1 MYDAPPP
8 PLHVRDP
15 FAHGAPVEAPDA
27 INWGDLDED
36 GHVPDRDQPKPASPS
51 GLLPADFYDSRMV
64 FRHIKQAAHSQG
76 RPADVLFYSTLA
88 RLSGMISPHIA
99 AVTGIS
105 GRASLNIF
113 AAAVGP
119 SGSGKST
126 GQSGARELILP
137 EDPEFRDGVPV
148 GTGEGIAEMFM
159 GTVDEPTGEIHQ
171 RGPLKGDPVTR
182 KVRKQVRHNG
192 YIYIDEGQ
200 TMATLAMRQGST
212 LAETLRRAAVGE
224 ALGQTNASEERTR
237 YVAPGSY
244 SLGLFVG
251 FQPSTAVP
259 LLNDASTGTPQRFF
273 WCWSLDPSIP
283 DDPPEWP
290 GPIKTHPGQI
300 KTADPIDVTFPQR
313 IRRMLWEE
321 RTARNRGDL
330 EVPEL
335 DGHAGLMKVK
345 AAALFA
351 LMDGGRYAVTE
362 EDWALAETAWAT
374 SCAVRDA
381 LVERARREAEAERR
395 AAEDAKVSTEIRVH
409 MARNE
414 ADRRMERLV
423 RLVVKHCSK
432 PGGISFGYMRR
443 ALRTEDRP
451 HLPAAVDLAE
461 ERELIIVEGDHIS
474 PNTSART

>member
-1 MYDAPPP
+1 MTTVDEILAALPVTVAAPESDQE
-8 PLHVRDP
+8 RT
-15 FAHGAPVEAPDA
+15 
-27 INWGDLDED
+27 
-36 GHVPDRDQPKPASPS
+36 GH
-51 GLLPADFYDSRMV
+51 LPAEFYAARPV
-64 FRHIKQAAHSQG
+64 FQHIRQAAHSQG
-76 RPADVLFYSTLA
+76 RPADVLFYSTIA
-88 RLSGMISPHIA
+88 RLSGMISPHIK

-105 GRASLNIF
+105 GKASLNVF

-137 EDPEFRDGVPV
+137 EDPEFRDGLPV

-283 DDPPEWP
+283 NNPPEWP
-290 GPIKTHPGQI
+290 GPITKHPGQI
-300 KTADPIDVTFPQR
+300 RTAEDIDVVFPPR

-330 EVPEL
+330 EVAEL

-351 LMDGGRYAVTE
+351 LMDGGRYDVTE
-362 EDWALAETAWAT
+362 EDWELAETVWDT
-374 SCAVRDA
+374 SCAVRDS
-381 LVERARREAEAERR
+381 LVARARREAEAQRQ
-395 AAEDAKVSTEIRVH
+395 ATEDAKVSVEVRAH
-409 MARNE
+409 MAKNE
-414 ADRRMERLV
+414 VDRRMERLV

-443 ALRTEDRP
+443 ALRAEDRP
-451 HLPAAVDLAE
+451 YLSAAVDLAE
-461 ERELIIVEGDHIS
+461 ERDMVIVEDDHIS
-474 PNTSART
+474 PNTTTRG

>member
-1 MYDAPPP
+1 MTTVDDILASLPDAP
-8 PLHVRDP
+8 
-15 FAHGAPVEAPDA
+15 EAPE
-27 INWGDLDED
+27 GGEERP
-36 GHVPDRDQPKPASPS
+36 GHLSAE
-51 GLLPADFYDSRMV
+51 FYAARPV
-64 FRHIKQAAHSQG
+64 FQHIQQAAHSQG

-88 RLSGMISPHIA
+88 RLSGMINPNIK

-105 GRASLNIF
+105 GRASLNVF

-137 EDPEFRDGVPV
+137 EDPDFLDGLPV

-159 GTVDEPTGEIHQ
+159 GTVDKPTGEIHQ
-171 RGPLKGDPVTR
+171 RGPLKGDPVTV
-182 KVRKQVRHNG
+182 KVREQVRHNG
-192 YIYIDEGQ
+192 YIYVDEGQ

-224 ALGQTNASEERTR
+224 ALGQMNASEERRR
-237 YVAPGSY
+237 YIAPGSY

-259 LLNDASTGTPQRFF
+259 LLNDASTGTPQRFL

-283 DDPPEWP
+283 NTPPRWP
-290 GPIKTHPGQI
+290 GPITKHPGQI
-300 KTADPIDVTFPQR
+300 STAEPIDVMFPER

-330 EVPEL
+330 EVAEL

-351 LMDGGRYAVTE
+351 LMDGGRYEVTE
-362 EDWALAETAWAT
+362 DDWALAEKVWAT

-395 AAEDAKVSTEIRVH
+395 ATEDAKVNTEVRTH
-409 MARNE
+409 MAKNE
-414 ADRRMERLV
+414 ADRRLERIV
-423 RLVVKHCSK
+423 RLVVKHSSQ

-443 ALRTEDRP
+443 ALRTEDRE
-451 HLPAAVDLAE
+451 HLPAALDLAE
-461 ERELIIVEGDHIS
+461 ERELVIVEDSNIS
-474 PNTSART
+474 VNTART

>member
-1 MYDAPPP
+1 MTTVDEILASLPDAP
-8 PLHVRDP
+8 
-15 FAHGAPVEAPDA
+15 AAAP
-27 INWGDLDED
+27 ED
-36 GHVPDRDQPKPASPS
+36 GEERS
-51 GLLPADFYDSRMV
+51 GHLSAEFYAARPV
-64 FRHIKQAAHSQG
+64 FQHIQQAAHSQG

-88 RLSGMISPHIA
+88 RLSGMISPHLK

-105 GRASLNIF
+105 GRASLNVF

-137 EDPEFRDGVPV
+137 EDPEFRDGLPV

-159 GTVDEPTGEIHQ
+159 GTVDEPTGEIHL

-283 DDPPEWP
+283 NVPPLWP
-290 GPIKTHPGQI
+290 GPIKDHPGQI
-300 KTADPIDVTFPQR
+300 QAADTIDVMFPER

-330 EVPEL
+330 EVAEL

-351 LMDGGRYAVTE
+351 LMDGGRYEVTE
-362 EDWALAETAWAT
+362 EDWGLAETVWAA

-381 LVERARREAEAERR
+381 LVARARREAEAERK
-395 AAEDAKVSTEIRVH
+395 AAEDAKVNAEVRVH
-409 MARNE
+409 IARNE
-414 ADRRMERLV
+414 VDRRMERLV
-423 RLVVKHCSK
+423 RLVVRHCSK

-451 HLPAAVDLAE
+451 YLSEAVDLAE
-461 ERELIIVEGDHIS
+461 ERELVIVEGDHIS
-474 PNTSART
+474 PNTTART

>member
-1 MYDAPPP
+1 MTTVDDILAALPAP
-8 PLHVRDP
+8 
-15 FAHGAPVEAPDA
+15 AA
-27 INWGDLDED
+27 
-36 GHVPDRDQPKPASPS
+36 VPEGGEERP
-51 GLLPADFYDSRMV
+51 GLLPAEFYAARPV
-64 FRHIKQAAHSQG
+64 FAHIKQAAHSRG

-88 RLSGMISPHIA
+88 RLSGMISPNIA
-99 AVTGIS
+99 IVTGIS
-105 GRASLNIF
+105 GRGSMNVF

-137 EDPEFRDGVPV
+137 MDPEFRDGLPV

-171 RGPLKGDPVTR
+171 RGPYKGDPVTR

-273 WCWSLDPSIP
+273 WCWALDPTIP
-283 DDPPEWP
+283 DTPPEWP
-290 GPIKTHPGQI
+290 GPIAKHPGQI
-300 KTADPIDVTFPQR
+300 QTADPIDVLFPER
-313 IRRMLWEE
+313 IRKMLWAEK
-321 RTARNRGDL
+321 TARNRGEL
-330 EVPEL
+330 EVAEL
-335 DGHAGLMKVK
+335 DGHAGLMKAK
-345 AAALFA
+345 AAGLFA
-351 LMDGGRYAVTE
+351 LMEGRYEVTE
-362 EDWALAETAWAT
+362 DDWTLAETVWAS
-374 SCAVRDA
+374 SCAVRDS
-381 LVERARREAEAERR
+381 LVERARREVEAQRQ
-395 AAEDAKVSTEIRVH
+395 ATEDAKVSVEVRAH
-409 MARNE
+409 MAKNE
-414 ADRRMERLV
+414 ADRTLERLV
-423 RLVVKHCSK
+423 RLVVRHSSQ
-432 PGGISFGYMRR
+432 PGGITFGYMRR
-443 ALRTEDRP
+443 ALESKDRP

-461 ERELIIVEGDHIS
+461 ERGLVIVEDNTIS
-474 PNTSART
+474 RKTD

>member
-1 MYDAPPP
+1 MTTVDDILAA
-8 PLHVRDP
+8 L
-15 FAHGAPVEAPDA
+15 PVAAATP
-27 INWGDLDED
+27 ED
-36 GHVPDRDQPKPASPS
+36 GQERPGHLTAE
-51 GLLPADFYDSRMV
+51 FYAARPV
-64 FRHIKQAAHSQG
+64 FQHIQQAAHSQG

-88 RLSGMISPHIA
+88 RLSGMISPYIK

-105 GRASLNIF
+105 GKASLNVF

-137 EDPEFRDGVPV
+137 EDPEFRDGLPV

-259 LLNDASTGTPQRFF
+259 LLDDASTGTPQRFF

-290 GPIKTHPGQI
+290 GPITKHPGQI
-300 KTADPIDVTFPQR
+300 RTAEDIDVVFPPR

-321 RTARNRGDL
+321 RTARNRGDV
-330 EVPEL
+330 EVAEL

-351 LMDGGRYAVTE
+351 LMDGCRYEVTE
-362 EDWALAETAWAT
+362 EDWALAETVWAT
-374 SCAVRDA
+374 SCAVRDS
-381 LVERARREAEAERR
+381 LVARARREAEAQRQ
-395 AAEDAKVSTEIRVH
+395 ATEDAKVGVEVRAH
-409 MARNE
+409 LAKNE
-414 ADRRMERLV
+414 ADRALERIA
-423 RLVVKHCSK
+423 RLVVRHASR
-432 PGGISFGYMRR
+432 PGGITGSELHRR
-443 ALRTEDRP
+443 LASRDRKALPE
-451 HLPAAVDLAE
+451 AVDLAIARDWVFE
-461 ERELIIVEGDHIS
+461 EDDRICV
-474 PNTSART
+474 RTG

>member
-1 MYDAPPP
+1 MTTVDDILDA
-8 PLHVRDP
+8 LQ
-15 FAHGAPVEAPDA
+15 APAAAPEDA
-27 INWGDLDED
+27 EERTS
-36 GHVPDRDQPKPASPS
+36 GH
-51 GLLPADFYDSRMV
+51 LPAEFYAARPV
-64 FRHIKQAAHSQG
+64 FQHIKQAAHSQG

-88 RLSGMISPHIA
+88 RLSGMISPNIK
-99 AVTGIS
+99 AVTGIA
-105 GRASLNIF
+105 GRASLNVF
-113 AAAVGP
+113 AAAVGS

-126 GQSGARELILP
+126 GQSGARELIP
-137 EDPEFRDGVPV
+137 PVDPEFRDGLPV

-171 RGPLKGDPVTR
+171 RGPYKGDPVTR

-192 YIYIDEGQ
+192 YIYVDEGE
-200 TMATLAMRQGST
+200 TMATLAMRSGSV

-237 YVAPGSY
+237 YIAPGSY

-273 WCWSLDPSIP
+273 WCWALDPSIP
-283 DDPPEWP
+283 NKPSAWP
-290 GPIKTHPGQI
+290 GPIVTHPGQI
-300 KTADPIDVTFPQR
+300 QTADPIDVTFPER
-313 IRRMLWEE
+313 IKDMLWEE
-321 RTARNRGDL
+321 KTARGRGEL

-335 DGHAGLMKVK
+335 DGHAGLLKVK

-351 LMDGGRYAVTE
+351 LLDGGRTAVTE
-362 EDWALAETAWAT
+362 EDWSLAEMLWES

-381 LVERARREAEAERR
+381 LVVRARREAEAQRQ
-395 AAEDAKVSTEIRVH
+395 AAEEAKVSTAVRAHLAV
-409 MARNE
+409 NE

-423 RLVVKHCSK
+423 RLVVKHSSQV
-432 PGGISFGYMRR
+432 GGITYGYMRR

-451 HLPAAVDLAE
+451 HLEAAIDVAE
-461 ERELIIVEGDHIS
+461 ERELVIVEGNTIS
-474 PNTSART
+474 RKTD

>member
-1 MYDAPPP
+1 MTTVDDILASLPDAP
-8 PLHVRDP
+8 
-15 FAHGAPVEAPDA
+15 AAPEGGEERP
-27 INWGDLDED
+27 
-36 GHVPDRDQPKPASPS
+36 GHLSAE
-51 GLLPADFYDSRMV
+51 FYAARPV
-64 FRHIKQAAHSQG
+64 FQHIQQAAHSQG

-88 RLSGMISPHIA
+88 RLSGMISPHIK

-137 EDPEFRDGVPV
+137 EDPDFLDGLPI

-159 GTVDEPTGEIHQ
+159 GTVDKPTGEIHQ
-171 RGPLKGDPVTR
+171 RGPLKGDPVTV
-182 KVRKQVRHNG
+182 KVREQTRHNG
-192 YIYIDEGQ
+192 YVYVDEGQ

-224 ALGQTNASEERTR
+224 ALGQMNASEERRR
-237 YVAPGSY
+237 YIAPGSY

-283 DDPPEWP
+283 NVPPMWP
-290 GPIKTHPGQI
+290 GPIKEHPGRIQ
-300 KTADPIDVTFPQR
+300 TADPIDVMFPER

-330 EVPEL
+330 EVAEL

-351 LMDGGRYAVTE
+351 LMDGGRYEVTE
-362 EDWALAETAWAT
+362 DDWALAETLWAT

-381 LVERARREAEAERR
+381 LVERARREAEAERK
-395 AAEDAKVSTEIRVH
+395 AAEDAKVNTEVRAH
-409 MARNE
+409 MAKNE
-414 ADRRMERLV
+414 ADRRVERLV
-423 RLVVKHCSK
+423 RLVVKHSSK

-461 ERELIIVEGDHIS
+461 ERELVIVEGDNIS
-474 PNTSART
+474 PNATART

>member
-1 MYDAPPP
+1 M
-8 PLHVRDP
+8 
-15 FAHGAPVEAPDA
+15 
-27 INWGDLDED
+27 
-36 GHVPDRDQPKPASPS
+36 
-51 GLLPADFYDSRMV
+51 
-64 FRHIKQAAHSQG
+64 
-76 RPADVLFYSTLA
+76 LFYSTLA
-88 RLSGMISPHIA
+88 RLSGMISPHLAI
-99 AVTGIS
+99 VTGIA
-105 GRASLNIF
+105 GRGSMNIF
-113 AAAVGP
+113 AAAVGS

-126 GQSGARELILP
+126 GHSGARELILP
-137 EDPEFRDGVPV
+137 EDPEFRDGLPV

-159 GTVDEPTGEIHQ
+159 GTVDEPTGEIHL

-273 WCWSLDPSIP
+273 WCWSRDPSVPIT
-283 DDPPEWP
+283 PPVWP
-290 GPIKTHPGQI
+290 GPITKHPGQI
-300 KTADPIDVTFPQR
+300 KATDPIDVTFPER
-313 IRRMLWEE
+313 IRRMLWGHQV
-321 RTARNRGDL
+321 ARSRGEL

-335 DGHAGLMKVK
+335 DGHAGLMTAK
-345 AAALFA
+345 AAGLFA
-351 LMDGGRYAVTE
+351 LLDDRYEVSE
-362 EDWALAETAWAT
+362 DDWALAEELWAT

-381 LVERARREAEAERR
+381 LVARARREAEAERK
-395 AAEDAKVSTEIRVH
+395 AAEDAKVNAEVRVH
-409 MARNE
+409 IARNE
-414 ADRRMERLV
+414 VDRRRERLV
-423 RLVVKHCSK
+423 RLVVRHCSK

-443 ALRTEDRP
+443 ALRPEDRP
-451 HLPAAVDLAE
+451 YLNEAIDLAE
-461 ERELIIVEGDHIS
+461 ERELVIVEGDHIS
-474 PNTSART
+474 PNTTART